1 MQEQSPH
8 FGNNFLQFLILQ
20 MTLSYLVL
28 DMKWSGFTK
37 FFTHTPLTDVGFV
50 RTGKIRD
57 LTKLKDPEKKGS
69 FIQSG
74 QVTNPIFLILQVQK

>member
-57 LTKLKDPEKKGS
+57 LTKLKDPEKKKGRLFS
-69 FIQSG
+69 
-74 QVTNPIFLILQVQK
+74 QVRSPTPYS

>member
-37 FFTHTPLTDVGFV
+37 FFTHTPLTDVGF
-50 RTGKIRD
+50 GKIRD
-57 LTKLKDPEKKGS
+57 LTKIERSEKKGRLFS
-69 FIQSG
+69 
-74 QVTNPIFLILQVQK
+74 QVRSPTPYS

>member
-57 LTKLKDPEKKGS
+57 LTKFRREVELKIERS
-69 FIQSG
+69 
-74 QVTNPIFLILQVQK
+74 